1 MPEYQDALPAPVG
14 GKIMAI
20 IEGELS
26 KRNLKTTR

>member
-14 GKIMAI
+14 GKILATVK
-20 IEGELS
+20 GELS